1 MNKIKRGD
9 HIIIGLPLR
18 KYESKG
24 IVTKVN
30 SHNIE
35 VLTIDKITGKK
46 VILGIKKEFIKKR

>member
-18 KYESKG
+18 KYEPKG
-24 IVTKVN
+24 IVIKVN
-30 SHNIE
+30 NNNVE
-35 VLTIDKITGKK
+35 VLTVDKITGKK